1 MSFVR
6 VCAAS
11 ELPRG
16 GVRRV
21 DVDGEPIVV
30 IRADDEYFALSD
42 VCSHD
47 EVSLSDGELEGTT
60 LECWLHGSRFDLR
73 TGRSLCPPATRSVP
87 VYDVKLDADQIYVS
101 TVPSTDSPSSA
112 AVSLNQESVR

>member
-11 ELPRG
+11 ELPSG
-16 GVRRV
+16 GVRRI
-21 DVDGEPIVV
+21 DVDGDPVV
-30 IRADDEYFALSD
+30 VVRTDDDEYFALSD

-60 LECWLHGSRFDLR
+60 IECWLHGSRFDLR
-73 TGRSLCPPATRSVP
+73 TGRPLCSPATRHVA
-87 VYDVKLDADQIYVS
+87 VYDVRLDADQIYVS
-101 TVPSTDSPSSA
+101 SVPS
-112 AVSLNQESVR
+112 AVPTATQESVR